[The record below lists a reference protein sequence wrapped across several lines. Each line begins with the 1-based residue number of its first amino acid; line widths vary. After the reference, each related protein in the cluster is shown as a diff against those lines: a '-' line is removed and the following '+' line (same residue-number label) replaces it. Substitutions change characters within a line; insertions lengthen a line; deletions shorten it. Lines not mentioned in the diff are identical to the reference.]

1 MKITKT
7 AGEFIE
13 EAFAPLVGPATP
25 AQQPVV
31 RPARDGSGKVIPRDN
46 NIVIEAIYEGAKSL
60 GYNVNVLS
68 GGSRDSA
75 VLMLRKRIGAKR
87 VAASATDPAAIG
99 GGGSYSVRIEVDGDN
114 DIVARVMERGGL
126 DLGVSEKALRDI
138 FIASVRDNKISVHPI
153 DRRTNFET
161 MLAEEGFKREL
172 HKLPSTTTPSIPA
185 VAPAVPAVPAVPAQA
200 TVAPEAPAIP
210 PPGPVS

>member
-7 AGEFIE
+7 AGGFIE
-13 EAFAPLVGPATP
+13 EAFAPIVGPATP

-31 RPARDGSGKVIPRDN
+31 RPASDGSGKVIPRDN
-46 NIVIEAIYEGAKSL
+46 DIVIEAIYKGAIRL
-60 GYNVNVLS
+60 GYRVAILS

-87 VAASATDPAAIG
+87 VAASATDPAAVG

-114 DIVARVMERGGL
+114 DIIARVMDTGGL
-126 DLGVSEKALRDI
+126 DLDVSEKALRDI

-153 DRRTNFET
+153 DKRTNLET
-161 MLAEEGFKREL
+161 MIAEEGFKQSL
-172 HKLPSTTTPSIPA
+172 NNLPSTTTPSIPA
-185 VAPAVPAVPAVPAQA
+185 VAPAVPAVPAQA